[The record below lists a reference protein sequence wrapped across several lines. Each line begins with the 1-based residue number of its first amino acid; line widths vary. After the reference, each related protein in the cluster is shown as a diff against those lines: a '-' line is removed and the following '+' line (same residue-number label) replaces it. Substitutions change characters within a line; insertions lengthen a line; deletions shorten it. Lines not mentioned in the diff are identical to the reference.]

1 MIREMNGWTGGEG
14 EERDSSL
21 CNFLNRAESSFSPLS
36 SRGDTIDRDSGAPL
50 DLAIRGERRTD
61 IAFPLVPRAHAAGT
75 RARPLVLGHLAGA
88 RVRVVRDVSR
98 LIRSITYKQFPLM
111 GKDRIL
117 PLLYES
123 D

>member
-1 MIREMNGWTGGEG
+1 MNGWTGGEG

-21 CNFLNRAESSFSPLS
+21 CNFLNRAESSFSLLS
-36 SRGDTIDRDSGAPL
+36 SRGDTIDRDSGAPRPR
-50 DLAIRGERRTD
+50 DSRRTPD
-61 IAFPLVPRAHAAGT
+61 GYRVSSRSTCPRRGNT
-75 RARPLVLGHLAGA
+75 RQASRPGAPSWGA
-88 RVRVVRDVSR
+88 RTRSARRYVSR